1 MKKLLSII
9 MLFSCLFSWHVIA
22 KSPQA
27 ANYKVEDF
35 FKTPKFSNL
44 SLSPNGKYLA
54 VLSPVKSRKNI
65 LIIETKSLQNAKVIT
80 QFEEQDI
87 NNFSWANNNEIVFT
101 LDSNG
106 KESFSI
112 YKINIDSKAGRVVQL
127 VGAKVGTSGIRSAS
141 IIHMLPDDPE
151 HIIVSYNGRNI
162 KAPDLYKLPLDS
174 RWNVR
179 KGRNRKMDMIAKN
192 PGNIEAWL
200 LDHEGE
206 VRGAATIDGLEGQ
219 LLYKD
224 KGEKEF
230 KVLKSFNVL
239 DEHINPLAFDFDNKK
254 LFVSSNVGRDKQAI
268 YLYDPKKNLI
278 GQEIFA
284 NEHVDV
290 TNIHFS
296 RKRKKLVSISYFD
309 EYPQEVFFDEQTAK
323 MMASFNQAFPGKQVA
338 VTSQSEDEKLKIV
351 YVYSDTDPGHYYL
364 FDETKQSLKSLLA
377 PMDWIKPDDMSAMK
391 PIQFKSRDGL
401 LLHGYLTIPKSSSG
415 KLLPL
420 IVNPHGGPFGIRDHW
435 GFNPEAQFFASRG
448 YATVQVNFRGSGGYG
463 RKFQQ
468 AGYGGKWG
476 AEMQNDITDTVKYL
490 VSEGIADAN
499 KVCIY
504 GASYGGYATVAG
516 LAFTPELYKCG
527 IDYVG
532 VTDVSL
538 LFDTLPKHWESQRE
552 VLEMQ
557 IGDPSDEALMK
568 RMSPLQHVDK
578 IKAPIMIVQGAK
590 DPRVV
595 KQHATDLRDA
605 LAKKGVILS
614 DDEWIMKE
622 NEGHGFQKQ
631 ENKVELY
638 TKMEKFLAR
647 YLK

>member
-1 MKKLLSII
+1 MKIIWFLFLSSLISVS
-9 MLFSCLFSWHVIA
+9 MDVSAKAKDIA
-22 KSPQA
+22 I
-27 ANYKVEDF
+27 EDF

-44 SLSPNGKYLA
+44 QLSPNGKYLA
-54 VLSPVKSRKNI
+54 VLSPINERRNIVVMEVDGFKNARPI
-65 LIIETKSLQNAKVIT
+65 TK
-80 QFEEQDI
+80 FDEQDI
-87 NNFSWANNNEIVFT
+87 NSFSWANDDDIIFT

-106 KESFSI
+106 NEAFSI
-112 YKINIDSKAGRVVQL
+112 YAIDAHNKRAKVIQL
-127 VGAKVGTSGIRSAS
+127 VGSKVGASGIRSAS
-141 IIHMLPDDPE
+141 VVHLLPDDPK
-151 HIIVSYNGRNI
+151 HILVQYNGRNI
-162 KAPDLYKLPLDS
+162 VAPDLYKLPLDS
-174 RWNVR
+174 RWDR
-179 KGRNRKMDMIAKN
+179 KHERNYKMDLIAKN
-192 PGNIEAWL
+192 PGNVQGWM
-200 LDHEGE
+200 LDHDGE
-206 VRGAATIDGLEGQ
+206 VRGALAIEGLKGT
-219 LLYKD
+219 LLYKG
-224 KGEKEF
+224 KGEEKF
-230 KVLKSFNVL
+230 KVLREYNA
-239 DEHINPLAFDFDNKK
+239 EEANIEPLAFDFDNKK
-254 LFVSSNVGRDKQAI
+254 LFVASDLDRDTKAI
-268 YLYDPKKNLI
+268 FYFDPETNKL
-278 GQEIFA
+278 GEQIFA
-284 NEHVDV
+284 HDNVDV
-290 TNIHFS
+290 TSLSFS
-296 RKRKKLVSISYFD
+296 RMRKKLTTISYFD
-309 EYPQEVFFDEQTAK
+309 KYPEEVYFDEQTAK
-323 MMASFNQAFPGKQVA
+323 MMTSLKQAFTDKV
-338 VTSQSEDEKLKIV
+338 VTITSRSDDEVLNIV
-351 YVYSDTDPGHYYL
+351 YAASDTDPGQYYL
-364 FDETKQSLKSLLA
+364 FNQNDNSLKALLS
-377 PMDWIKPDDMSAMK
+377 PMSWIDPKAMSPMQ
-391 PIQFKSRDGL
+391 PIEFKSRDGL
-401 LLHGYLTIPKSSSG
+401 TLNGYLTIPKNSSG
-415 KLLPL
+415 KALPL
-420 IVNPHGGPFGIRDHW
+420 IVNPHGGPFGIRDYW

-476 AEMQNDITDTVKYL
+476 AEMQNDITDTVNYL
-490 VSEGIADAN
+490 VSEGIVDAN

-538 LFDTLPKHWESQRE
+538 LFETLPKHWESQRE

-578 IKAPIMIVQGAK
+578 IKAPLMIVQGAK